1 MNCIKCGG
9 PLPEAA
15 LYCPAC
21 GKKQVTT
28 KRPSTRAKGNGE
40 GSAYRDGSSWCCAA
54 VVGWK
59 IGEDGQPVPVRRKKK
74 GFKTKKEALAFIP
87 RLRDKTEKHV
97 PTIAELWE
105 TYSSGDY
112 KKLSAS
118 KQTAYKIAYSKMD
131 RIQYTKIDVLTVGD
145 LQRMIDVKAPT
156 YYPAKDMRDLLSHF
170 YKLAMY
176 DQFVLSN
183 LALVVS
189 LPAKDETIPNPFSP
203 LEQAAIWKDYA
214 AGHREAGYILVMI
227 YTGMMPGELLQAKK
241 DMIDWDNQEI
251 IGAGRKTKKR
261 KSAPIVLADIIVP
274 VLRDLCDSSQGD
286 SIVPVSRDKFYEL
299 FYETLDRAGCR
310 STLKPYSC
318 RHTTA
323 TALAEADIQPSI
335 IQQVMRHAKFSS
347 PQRYIHISD
356 PRAKE
361 AVNKI
366 AVGEQ

>member
-1 MNCIKCGG
+1 MDCIKCGIS
-9 PLPEAA
+9 LPVGA

-21 GKKQVTT
+21 GKKQTAT
-28 KRPSTRAKGNGE
+28 KRAATRSKGNGE
-40 GSAYRDGSSWCCAA
+40 GSVYKDGSSWCAAA
-54 VVGWK
+54 VIGWK
-59 IGEDGQPVPVRRKKK
+59 LGDNGQPIPVRRKKK
-74 GFKTKKEALAFIP
+74 GFKTKKEASAYLP
-87 RLRDKTEKHV
+87 NLRNKAEKRA
-97 PTIAELWE
+97 PTISELWE
-105 TYSSGDY
+105 TYNAGDY
-112 KKLSAS
+112 KKLSES
-118 KQTAYKIAYSKMD
+118 KKTAYRIAFSKMD

-145 LQRMIDVKAPT
+145 LQRMIDIKAPT

-214 AGHREAGYILVMI
+214 AGHREAGYILLMI

-241 DMIDWDNQEI
+241 DMIDWDSQEI
-251 IGAGRKTKKR
+251 IGAGKKTKKR
-261 KSAPIVLADIIVP
+261 RSAPIVLADIIVP

-347 PQRYIHISD
+347 TQRYIHISD